1 MTNPDSQALRAP
13 IAASDLSPTED
24 HRIVLF
30 GAPGTGKTAQ
40 ILTLPRPTFVYTF
53 EASALATLRGA
64 KDIFVLPFFPRKPSD
79 ANSLAARSIQKGG
92 RREFDFLSGAE
103 SANPDYGQL
112 YREFAQDVTSRL
124 EQDWWAKE
132 GIVTLALDGLSTMSR
147 HALSRVGFL
156 QEKIK
161 SEDKRTDYMQ
171 AGNLTGEVFG
181 YLSTQTP
188 IFFASLHTGSTFDE
202 RTQRP
207 MKRLELPGSARARLP
222 TISTVCWRTLLA
234 RDDDKKPPQTRY
246 CAQTFPDR
254 DYDWIR
260 PGPFPL
266 PDVTDLT
273 IDDWSR
279 PEDFGIGRLIRA
291 GRGK

>member
-1 MTNPDSQALRAP
+1 MTEPALRIPLPASEL
-13 IAASDLSPTED
+13 AAGED

-30 GAPGTGKTAQ
+30 GTPGTGKTAQ
-40 ILTLPRPTFVYTF
+40 ILTLPRPIFVYTF

-64 KDIFVLPFFPRKPSD
+64 QDVFVLPFFPRRPSD

-92 RREFDFLSGAE
+92 KREFDFLSGAE

-124 EQDWWAKE
+124 EQDWFAKN

-147 HALSRVGFL
+147 HILARVGFL
-156 QEKIK
+156 QEKVK

-171 AGNLTGEVFG
+171 AGNLAGEVFG

-188 IFFASLHTGSTFDE
+188 IFFASLHTGASFDE

-207 MKRLELPGSARARLP
+207 IKRLEMPGSARARLP
-222 TISTVCWRTLLA
+222 TISTICWRTQLIKDA
-234 RDDDKKPPQTRY
+234 HTPPRTRF

-260 PGPFPL
+260 PGPFDL
-266 PDVTDLT
+266 PDNVDLT
-273 IDDWSR
+273 IEDWSR
-279 PEDFGIGRLIRA
+279 PEQFGIGKLIARA
-291 GRGK
+291 GAKSG

>member
-1 MTNPDSQALRAP
+1 MTEPELRTP
-13 IAASDLSPTED
+13 LAATELASEEN

-30 GAPGTGKTAQ
+30 GTPGTGKTAQ
-40 ILTLPRPTFVYTF
+40 ILTLPRPTFVYTM
-53 EASALATLRGA
+53 EQSALATLRGA
-64 KDIFVLPFFPRKPSD
+64 KDVFVLPFFPRKPSD

-124 EQDWWAKE
+124 EQDWWRRE
-132 GIVTLALDGLSTMSR
+132 GFVTLALDGLSTLSR
-147 HALSRVGFL
+147 HILSRVGFL

-171 AGNLTGEVFG
+171 AGNIAGEVFG

-188 IFFASLHTGSTFDE
+188 IFCATLHTGTSFDE

-207 MKRLELPGSARARLP
+207 IKRLEMPGSARARLP
-222 TISTVCWRTLLA
+222 TISTICWRTFLHK
-234 RDDDKKPPQTRY
+234 DDRTPPRTRF

-254 DYDWIR
+254 DFDWIR
-260 PGPFPL
+260 PGPFDL
-266 PDVTDLT
+266 PDGVDLT
-273 IDDWSR
+273 IEDWAH
-279 PEDFGIGRLIRA
+279 PELFGIGKLIA
-291 GRGK
+291 QGRGK